1 MADPAP
7 IPAPFAPEKTF
18 RSYTHAQGA
27 TYAQSR
33 RGYHPKL
40 YQIIIDYHAST
51 GGQPTTILDIG
62 CGPGTAIRELAPRFT
77 HAIGLDPSEGMISTA
92 RSLGGVSSTSQPIRF
107 ELSTAEDLGSQLSPP
122 ISDFSVDI
130 IIAATA
136 AHWFD
141 MSHFWPRAAQ
151 LLKPGGTVAL
161 WAVSSIYAH
170 PSMPNHAAIQAA
182 MSELEDRH
190 LKPYMQPG
198 SLLGLNLYTDISLP
212 WTLARPVPDFDKST
226 FYRKEWNKDGAC
238 AEGDEFFMGQ
248 GTVDLDTLEKGL
260 GTRSSVTRW
269 REAHP
274 DTVGT
279 ERDVVR
285 MMRRE
290 VERQLHEAGVERGKE
305 MMKGGVAGVLLMVK
319 KRA

>member
-7 IPAPFAPEKTF
+7 TLAPFSPEKTF

-27 TYAQSR
+27 TYAQNR
-33 RGYHPKL
+33 RGYHSKL
-40 YQIIIDYHAST
+40 YQIIIDHHTST
-51 GGQPTTILDIG
+51 GGQPTTILDVG
-62 CGPGTAIRELAPRFT
+62 CGPGTAIRELAPRFN

-107 ELSTAEDLGSQLSPP
+107 EVSTAEDLGSQLSPP
-122 ISDFSVDI
+122 IPDSSVDI

-141 MSHFWPRAAQ
+141 MSRFWPRTAQ

-161 WAVSSIYAH
+161 WAISSMYAH
-170 PSMPNHAAIQAA
+170 PSTPNRAAIQDAI
-182 MSELEDRH
+182 SEFEDRH

-198 SLLGLNLYTDISLP
+198 SLLGLNLYINISLP
-212 WTLARPVPDFDKST
+212 WTLARPVPDFDESI

-238 AEGDEFFMGQ
+238 ADGDEFFMGQ
-248 GTVDLDTLEKGL
+248 RTMDLDTLEKVL
-260 GTRSSVTRW
+260 ETKSSVTQW
-269 REAHP
+269 REAHL
-274 DTVGT
+274 DAVGT

-285 MMRRE
+285 VMRRE
-290 VERQLHEAGVERGKE
+290 VERLLHEAGVERGKE
-305 MMKGGVAGVLLMVK
+305 MIKVGVAGVLLMVK